1 MSRTE
6 WAHIGLYALI
16 NLLILVIWWIVQ
28 QFTEFSSPRAFWL
41 LLFIPVLSTIILLR
55 RFSNVAEVKLPTLSF
70 FPKQTIFSQLSL
82 EIPNIFRL
90 LGLTFLII
98 TLARPQSSSSYENL
112 TREGIDI
119 VLALDVSA
127 SMLSRDFDP
136 SRLESAKSV
145 AIKFVDERP
154 DDRIAVVVYEGEGFT
169 QVPLTTDHRVVKNGI
184 KELETGWIEGGTAI
198 GLGLATAVNRLKE
211 SEAKGKVIILLTDGI
226 NNAGQIDPIDAAQ
239 LAKMFGIRVYTI
251 GVGSIG
257 KARSPIGKRGNQW
270 VFDWV
275 DVEIDEAILKNIAET
290 TGGRYFRA
298 TSEAKLKEIYGEI
311 DSLEKTRFNVLQ
323 VNKKTEEFIPF
334 ILISLA
340 FFLLEFVFKSAILRT
355 SP

>member
-1 MSRTE
+1 
-6 WAHIGLYALI
+6 
-16 NLLILVIWWIVQ
+16 
-28 QFTEFSSPRAFWL
+28 
-41 LLFIPVLSTIILLR
+41 
-55 RFSNVAEVKLPTLSF
+55 
-70 FPKQTIFSQLSL
+70 
-82 EIPNIFRL
+82 
-90 LGLTFLII
+90 
-98 TLARPQSSSSYENL
+98 
-112 TREGIDI
+112 
-119 VLALDVSA
+119 
-127 SMLSRDFDP
+127 MLSRDFDP